1 MESNRM
7 KTYCLTLDL
16 HDDPALIA
24 EYRQCHEPEHVWP
37 EVIASAR
44 EQGIFSEEIYLLGD
58 RLVMILQT
66 ADDFSWEAKDA
77 ADRQNPKLREWEA
90 KMWKYQK
97 PLPQARPGEKWI
109 PMEKIFEIK

>member
-66 ADDFSWEAKDA
+66 SDDFSWEAKDT